1 MWIMLSF
8 ISPKL
13 TQKFLSISQNIL
25 WKFAIK
31 ILTSS
36 IKKTKNTRIKSQNTI
51 FHINFKQPNFKFC
64 SKAFLLLYSKT
75 NEVWLTLK
83 QRKKP
88 NILLFLYK
96 LKKPQVLD
104 KSKDIEKAS
113 NYQIKTLNFFNK
125 CTSIYFPQ
133 SGLILNKI
141 ILYRSFQIQTSLKL
155 HYWLHFLVVFWGQIY
170 LNVMFTA

>member
-1 MWIMLSF
+1 MTYF
-8 ISPKL
+8 
-13 TQKFLSISQNIL
+13 
-25 WKFAIK
+25 
-31 ILTSS
+31 
-36 IKKTKNTRIKSQNTI
+36 KTKE
-51 FHINFKQPNFKFC
+51 
-64 SKAFLLLYSKT
+64 KT
-75 NEVWLTLK
+75 
-83 QRKKP
+83 

-141 ILYRSFQIQTSLKL
+141 ILFRSFQIQTSLKL
-155 HYWLHFLVVFWGQIY
+155 LYWLHFLVLF
-170 LNVMFTA
+170 